1 MAKQKELI
9 TSKLKSIYQHH
20 DDYQTALV
28 ALRQFL
34 GELTHLK
41 VLEAGCG
48 SASHIPMND
57 CFVTGIDIS
66 PYQLERNQRLSERIC
81 ADLHQYD
88 NPAWQESFDV
98 IICWNVLE
106 HLQNPK
112 VVVEK
117 FFKWLKPSGKMILGY
132 PNPQIWKGVV
142 TKYSPYFV
150 HQLFYRI
157 ASARRSVQV
166 KPTKVLFR
174 PSLPKRFSYMRLCHW
189 RFQTAISLHFS
200 PHMNRIKIALSSVIS
215 LMLLLMP

>member
-1 MAKQKELI
+1 MAEQKELI

-157 ASARRSVQV
+157 AQARRLVPA

-174 PSLPKRFSYMRLCHW
+174 LSLQKKFSYTR
-189 RFQTAISLHFS
+189 
-200 PHMNRIKIALSSVIS
+200 
-215 LMLLLMP
+215 